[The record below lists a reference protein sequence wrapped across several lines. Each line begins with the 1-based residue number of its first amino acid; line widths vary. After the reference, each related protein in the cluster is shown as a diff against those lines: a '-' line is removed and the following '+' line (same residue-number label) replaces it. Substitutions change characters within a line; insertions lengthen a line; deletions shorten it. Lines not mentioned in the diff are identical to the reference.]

1 MKKCQFEA
9 AIRLARQVY
18 DSNIY
23 HVEYEVWVKGG
34 NDPREHFLWDAAE
47 VLGFLKQDEF
57 AGALR
62 IWTAGNIKLPPF
74 EL

>member
-1 MKKCQFEA
+1 MKKSQLNA
-9 AIRLARQVY
+9 AVRLAQQVY
-18 DSNIY
+18 DSNVY
-23 HVEYEVWVKGG
+23 HIEFDVWIAGG

-47 VLGFLKQDEF
+47 VLGLIKKDQF

-62 IWTAGNIKLPPF
+62 TWMAKNITLPPF